1 MRPASTETENEY
13 FENAPIILSI
23 LQFRYKKIVDF
34 KAEKFKNKGLQIG
47 NEFPQ
52 VIERIIQQI
61 HFEGNKPD
69 GTTQVSLD
77 QKEIDGVQF
86 ISKDKRR
93 NLVIGRDR
101 FTYEM
106 HGKYPGWDV
115 FITEPMHFWSLFKEG
130 LGDVELTGLSLR
142 YVNRI
147 NLPIDF
153 HDISEYFTTFIQSTT
168 GEHNINTFQI
178 RYTSVEPDKNLTSHV
193 GHVLEPP
200 IDNKYPYLFDIDVI
214 YLSPIEDKPTI
225 VWEIFDV
232 LRKKKNAIFNDG
244 LSDKT
249 KEFIK

>member
-1 MRPASTETENEY
+1 MRQASSKTENEY

-23 LQFRYKKIVDF
+23 LQFRYKKIEEF
-34 KAEKFKNKGLQIG
+34 NAEKVKRKGLEITG
-47 NEFPQ
+47 EFPQ

-61 HFEGNKPD
+61 HFNGNKPD
-69 GTTQVSLD
+69 GTTHVSLD

-106 HGKYPGWDV
+106 HGKYPGWDI
-115 FITEPMHFWSLFKEG
+115 FIKEPMHFWNLFKEEI
-130 LGDVELTGLSLR
+130 GDVELTGLSLR

-214 YLSPIEDKPTI
+214 YLSPIEDMPTK
-225 VWEIFDV
+225 VWEIFNV

-249 KEFIK
+249 KELIK